1 MALPSNFLGDL
12 IASTQGGMIEP
23 QASPNAMGIALG
35 GTSPGALPTAGL
47 MTAAQAGPAP
57 VAAAPRAR
65 RSILDMIGGVADT
78 IASVGGAAPLYRQN
92 LDAQKARE
100 IAAEDR
106 EYQIEQ
112 RPLERQMIDQKLKRG
127 EQELSAGALDIQNAN
142 NELLNSAGAGMRQVF
157 GRSGAEGVLKA
168 WPLLAKNLGVPD
180 DKAAE
185 IGQALASDPEGTLAA
200 LFPDP
205 AVAKG
210 GSKAKEIQVY
220 ELMAEKN
227 PVAAEAYLQSL
238 ADPTKPMTPYQA
250 EQVRLAEERLN
261 LARDRYENPPQSAAQ
276 RAAGTK
282 AGAADEARA
291 ASVQAANATL
301 DELSGLYDQLD
312 EMGAMV
318 NPKKGTAG
326 NIAARARAS
335 GLGQLVE
342 GAVGTQ
348 AQELRDRVES
358 IRPGLMQQLA
368 KATGMTGKQLDSNA
382 DVKLFMQTVT
392 DPTRSYEANQA
403 AIRGIRRLLA
413 APPKPAARPA
423 ARSAPRR
430 GAAPSRVPAPGTV
443 RQGYRF
449 KGGDPARR
457 ENWVKL

>member
-1 MALPSNFLGDL
+1 MALPPNFLGDL
-12 IASTQGGMIEP
+12 IASTQGGTIEP
-23 QASPNAMGIALG
+23 QAASNAMGIALG

-47 MTAAQAGPAP
+47 MTAQQAGPAP
-57 VAAAPRAR
+57 VAAAPRSR
-65 RSILDMIGGVADT
+65 RSILDIVGGIADT
-78 IASVGGAAPLYRQN
+78 LATVGGATPLYQPGI
-92 LDAQKARE
+92 DARRDRNNAE
-100 IAAEDR
+100 EDR
-106 EYQIEQ
+106 AYQIEQ

-127 EQELSAGALDIQNAN
+127 EQEISAGALDIQNAN

-168 WPLLAKNLGVPD
+168 WPLLAKNLGVRD

-210 GSKAKEIQVY
+210 GSKAKEIQLY
-220 ELMAEKN
+220 ELMAAKD
-227 PVAAEAYLQSL
+227 PAAADAYLTSL
-238 ADPTKPMTPYQA
+238 SDPNKPMTPYQA
-250 EQVRLAEERLN
+250 AQLANADREYERKV
-261 LARDRYENPPQSAAQ
+261 YEYDNPKPTAAQ
-276 RAAGTK
+276 RN
-282 AGAADEARA
+282 AGAKTGVADEARA
-291 ASVQAANATL
+291 ASAQAANATL

-312 EMGAMV
+312 EIGAMV

-403 AIRGIRRLLA
+403 AIRGIRRLLSS
-413 APPKPAARPA
+413 PPPRPA
-423 ARSAPRR
+423 AR
-430 GAAPSRVPAPGTV
+430 AAP
-443 RQGYRF
+443 
-449 KGGDPARR
+449 PARR
-457 ENWVKL
+457 PGAPERKPAPVVRVINGKRYEQRGGKWFEAQ